1 MAKCFLIQP
10 FDNGPY
16 DRRCREILKPAIIE
30 AGLEPYRVDEDPSA
44 TILIEAIE
52 KGIREAEVCLA
63 DITTNNPNI
72 WYEVGFAMASGR
84 SVVMICAEPRP
95 ERFPLISSIVTSSRT
110 HNTQRAISRS

>member
-44 TILIEAIE
+44 TILIEAIAPIAFAQRDLSGAAQI
-52 KGIREAEVCLA
+52 KLA
-63 DITTNNPNI
+63 IENLGET
-72 WYEVGFAMASGR
+72 R
-84 SVVMICAEPRP
+84 SVLMIAAHPDD
-95 ERFPLISSIVTSSRT
+95 ERTASSYSPPAIDGTSST
-110 HNTQRAISRS
+110 SSPSWKA